1 MLMDWLGIGVLIIGV
16 ALLILVISLIKPLN
30 KLAGVLDNL
39 QQTTDSLPGT
49 LTEIT
54 GQTTTILH
62 TGNETIENVN
72 NQVKEFQPLFK
83 IVGDVGEASQQLTAT
98 ALEKTMSLKQNTSA
112 ANELSHR
119 KQYEGL
125 FGLLSVIFYLS
136 EKKKDIKKAI
146 PESK

>member
-1 MLMDWLGIGVLIIGV
+1 MDWLGIGVLIIGI
-16 ALLILVISLIKPLN
+16 AFLMLVFFLIKPLN
-30 KLAGVLDNL
+30 KISGVLDNL
-39 QQTTDSLPGT
+39 QKTTNNLPNT
-49 LTEIT
+49 LTDIT
-54 GQTTTILH
+54 AQTTTILR

-83 IVGDVGEASQQLTAT
+83 IVGDVGESSQQLTAT

-119 KQYEGL
+119 KKYEGL

-136 EKKKDIKKAI
+136 ENKKVIKNTI
-146 PESK
+146 PKSK

>member
-1 MLMDWLGIGVLIIGV
+1 MDWLGIGVLIIGI
-16 ALLILVISLIKPLN
+16 ALLILVIVLIRPLN
-30 KLAGVLDNL
+30 KLAGLLGNL
-39 QQTTDSLPGT
+39 QQTTDNFPKI

-98 ALEKTMSLKQNTSA
+98 ALEKTITLKQNTSA

-119 KQYEGL
+119 KKYEGL

-136 EKKKDIKKAI
+136 EKKKDIKDAI